1 MIKFR
6 AMIDPPNSYLSI
18 KQASEGIY
26 KDKGSKF
33 IAKAFPVKDLEEI
46 KNLVSILKSEHPKA
60 RHVCYAYRLGFT
72 PEETRSNDDGEP
84 AGSAGKPIQNTLFSA
99 NLHFILVAVVRYFG
113 GTLLGV
119 TGLIHAYKEASVDA
133 LKQAEIVTIE
143 PEIEQKISFKYEQLN
158 EFMKISKKHPIKIVH
173 TKIDNLCIFDISY
186 PKRVQQEVGIALE
199 ILKI

>member
-6 AMIDPPNSYLSI
+6 SMIDLPNSYLSI
-18 KQASEGIY
+18 KQASDGIY

-46 KNLVSILKSEHPKA
+46 KNLVTILKSEHPKA
-60 RHVCYAYRLGFT
+60 RHVCYAYRLGFS

-84 AGSAGKPIQNTLFSA
+84 AGSAGKPIQNALFS
-99 NLHFILVAVVRYFG
+99 LKLYFVLVAVVRYFG

-119 TGLIHAYKEASVDA
+119 PGLIQAYKEASIDA
-133 LKQAEIVTIE
+133 LLQAEIVTVE
-143 PEIEQKISFKYEQLN
+143 PEINQQISLHYAQLN
-158 EFMKISKKHPIKIVH
+158 EFMKISKKQPIKIVH
-173 TKIDNLCIFDISY
+173 AKIDNLCIFDISY
-186 PKRVQQEVGIALE
+186 PIRVQHEVVIALE

>member
-1 MIKFR
+1 
-6 AMIDPPNSYLSI
+6 MIDPPNSYLSI
-18 KQASEGIY
+18 KQATDGIY

-46 KNLVSILKSEHPKA
+46 KKIIGLLKLEHPKA

-72 PEETRSNDDGEP
+72 PEETRSHDDGEP
-84 AGSAGKPIQNTLFSA
+84 AGSAGKPIQNNLFSF
-99 NLHFILVAVVRYFG
+99 NIHFCLLAVVRYFG

-119 TGLIHAYKEASVDA
+119 PGLIHAYKEASVDA

-143 PEIEQKISFKYEQLN
+143 PEINQQITFQYERLN
-158 EFMKISKKHPIKIVH
+158 EFMRIIKKHPIKIVT

-186 PKRVQQEVGIALE
+186 PIRVQQQVGAALE
-199 ILKI
+199 ILKM